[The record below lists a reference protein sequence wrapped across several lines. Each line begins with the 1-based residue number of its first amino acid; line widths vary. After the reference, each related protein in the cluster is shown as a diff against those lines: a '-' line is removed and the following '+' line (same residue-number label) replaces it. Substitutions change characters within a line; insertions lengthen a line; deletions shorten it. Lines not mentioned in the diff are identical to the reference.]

1 MDNTPSSAS
10 LVRIDDPE
18 ALSGAIQGAALWP
31 VRLAGGAGSS
41 ELARLVL
48 PGACLDFARIGS
60 ALLVTGAMT
69 EQAYTLIFILDC
81 PETAHAFNF
90 STAHND
96 GYIGFFP
103 PGGLLDAVTP
113 AGYSN
118 VTLTIPIEAFLAAA
132 ACHCP
137 EMPDFL
143 LTGGAAMRIP
153 PADQIPL
160 RKLAREVYRLIAA
173 RADFLA
179 DPRALYYLE
188 QEVLDAFFRAFRGG
202 CDHLLQPPP
211 PRVLRR
217 HRRLREAR
225 EMIEAHLDSPLS
237 TPDLA
242 AAVGLSTRGLEILF
256 HDLLGISPAAFLK
269 NRRLHAARRALV
281 HSENRPGLVKEVAFN
296 HGFWHLGRFAS
307 SYRELFGV
315 YPSDPANSGGA
326 TTENK

>member
-1 MDNTPSSAS
+1 MDKTPSPAS

-18 ALSGAIQGAALWP
+18 ALSGAIQGAALLP
-31 VRLAGGAGSS
+31 VRLAGVTGSS
-41 ELARLVL
+41 ELARLML

-60 ALLVTGAMT
+60 AVLITGSMT
-69 EQAYTLIFILDC
+69 GQAYTLIFILDC

-113 AGYSN
+113 SGYSN
-118 VTLTIPIEAFLAAA
+118 VTLTIPIDVFLAAA

-137 EMPDFL
+137 ELPDSL

-153 PADQIPL
+153 PVDQVPL
-160 RKLAREVYRLIAA
+160 RKLARDVHRLIAA
-173 RADFLA
+173 RSAVLA

-202 CDHLLQPPP
+202 CDYLLQPPP

-225 EMIEAHLDSPLS
+225 EVIEAHLDSPLS

-242 AAVGLSTRGLEILF
+242 AAVGVSTRGLEIIF
-256 HDLLGISPAAFLK
+256 RDLLGISPAAFLK
-269 NRRLHAARRALV
+269 NRRLHAARRDLMQ
-281 HSENRPGLVKEVAFN
+281 SGNRPGLVKEVALN

-307 SYRELFGV
+307 SYRELFGGN
-315 YPSDPANSGGA
+315 PSDSTNRGGG
-326 TTENK
+326 